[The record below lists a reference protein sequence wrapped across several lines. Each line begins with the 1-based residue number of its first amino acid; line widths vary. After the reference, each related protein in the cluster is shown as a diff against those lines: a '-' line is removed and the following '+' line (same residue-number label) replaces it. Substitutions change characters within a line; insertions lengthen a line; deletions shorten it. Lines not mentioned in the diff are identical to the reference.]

1 MICGLVLAAG
11 ASRRFGAHKL
21 MLPVHGT
28 PLVRRVTE
36 QVLASGVER
45 VHVVLGRD
53 AEAVERALRDL
64 SVHFVRNPD
73 YETGMSTSL
82 RCGVESLPPE
92 SEAVVIALGDQPLP
106 SHTIID
112 GLIEAFHASGRPVV
126 VPVYAGERGNPVL
139 FGASVFAELLAVT
152 GDQGARGV
160 IAKEPER
167 VEAVRFP
174 FAPPP
179 DVDTPADYERLLREL
194 PPAG

>member
-21 MLPVHGT
+21 LVPVHGT

-36 QVLASGVER
+36 QVLASSVEW
-45 VHVVLGRD
+45 VTVVLGRD
-53 AEAVERALRDL
+53 ADAVERALGGTDVR
-64 SVHFVRNPD
+64 FVRNRR
-73 YETGMSTSL
+73 YEEGMSTSL
-82 RCGVESLPPE
+82 RRGVESLPADAT
-92 SEAVVIALGDQPLP
+92 AVVIALADQPLP

-112 GLIEAFHASGRPVV
+112 GLIEAFHVSGRPVV
-126 VPVYAGERGNPVL
+126 VPVYSAQRGNPVL
-139 FGASVFAELLAVT
+139 FAASLFAELLAVT

-160 IAKEPER
+160 IARDPGR

-179 DVDTPADYERLLREL
+179 DVDTPEDYERLLRQ
-194 PPAG
+194 PPHAD